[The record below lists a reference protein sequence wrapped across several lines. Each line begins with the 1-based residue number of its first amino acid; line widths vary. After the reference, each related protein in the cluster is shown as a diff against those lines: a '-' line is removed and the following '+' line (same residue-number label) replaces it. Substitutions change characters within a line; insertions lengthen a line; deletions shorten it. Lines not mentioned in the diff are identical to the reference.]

1 VVPRSEALQRVVER
15 DGVPE
20 EAANKRIDAQIT
32 NEERVSH
39 AHVVLSTLWERE
51 ETQRQVDKAWKLLE
65 SRIAQKLKSS
75 L

>member
-1 VVPRSEALQRVVER
+1 MER

-20 EAANKRIDAQIT
+20 EVANKRIDAQIT

-51 ETQRQVDKAWKLLE
+51 ETQRQVLV
-65 SRIAQKLKSS
+65 SV
-75 L
+75 